1 MSPAAT
7 ALSLRVTVTDAWR
20 TVDLRLPVGTPAGEA
35 KRQALAC
42 AGIDVRR
49 AAEYVLKVGGTPVGD
64 EAARLDAIGA
74 PDGAGLVVC
83 PRRRR
88 PVR

>member
-1 MSPAAT
+1 VSAAGGT
-7 ALSLRVTVTDAWR
+7 LALRVTVTDTWR
-20 TVDLRLPVGTPAGEA
+20 TVDLRLPASTPAGEA

-42 AGIDVRR
+42 AGLDARR
-49 AAEYVLKVGGTPVGD
+49 ADDYVLKVGGTPVGD
-64 EAARLDAIGA
+64 EASRLDAIGA
-74 PDGAGLVVC
+74 PDGAGLVIC